1 MTAGVTSPTAVQ
13 AVRRIA
19 DLPFLAEQS
28 YGDAVAW
35 RFKRDGEWHEQTYA
49 EVCELVLDLASG
61 FVHAGLLAGERVCVL
76 ANTRPEWTAVEL
88 AVLAAGGIVVPIY
101 PSSTPEEIAWVVGNS
116 GASVVVAENEAQCL
130 KVESVQEGLPELRT
144 VLTIDPAGARP
155 TVAGLQDTGR
165 TSPLAAELDAR
176 RAAIRPDDPGLII
189 YTSGTTGPPKGC
201 VLTSGNWV
209 ALCRLAE
216 EARIEA
222 MTGTVYL
229 FLPLAHVFA
238 QIVMFGTMYRGGE
251 LAYFG
256 GDMAAIVPELA
267 EVRPTYLP
275 SVPRIFEKIYTF
287 VTSSV
292 PREQLEQAV
301 ELGFEVR
308 RRRAA
313 GEPVPAE
320 MAAAFEQV
328 DALFANVRAVF
339 GGRLVQ
345 ALSGAAPISPEV
357 LRFFHAAGVPV
368 LEGYGMTESTAA
380 GTLNTLDSFKL
391 GSVGSS
397 GLAGLEMKV
406 AEDGE
411 LLMRGPHVFAG
422 YWRDPEATA
431 RTIQD
436 GWLHT
441 GDLGEIDAD
450 GFVTI
455 TGRKK
460 DIIIT
465 AGGKNIA
472 PANVENV
479 LRQSR
484 WISHAVMFG
493 DRRPY
498 CVALITL
505 DADEIAPWAA
515 ERGLPS
521 DLESLVGHPE
531 VVALVQGVVDEAN
544 SHFASVS
551 QVKKFVLLTRD
562 LSQEE
567 GELTPTLKVKRN
579 VVHRLHSGL
588 YEGLY
593 V

>member
-1 MTAGVTSPTAVQ
+1 MTAGATSPTAVR

-35 RFKRDGEWHEQTYA
+35 RFKRDGAWQEQTYA
-49 EVCELVLDLASG
+49 EVAELVLDLASG
-61 FVHAGLLAGERVCVL
+61 FVHAGLEPGDRVCVL
-76 ANTRPEWTAVEL
+76 AHTRPEWTAVEL
-88 AVLAAGGIVVPIY
+88 AVLAAGGIVVPVY
-101 PSSTPEEIAWVVGNS
+101 PSSTPEEVAWVAGDS
-116 GASVVVAENEAQCL
+116 GAAVVVAEDEAQCA
-130 KVESVQEGLPELRT
+130 KVEAVAGRLPGLRN
-144 VLTIDPAGARP
+144 VFTIDPAGIRP
-155 TVAGLQDTGR
+155 TVASLRDTGR
-165 TSPLAAELDAR
+165 TSPLAGELDAR

-201 VLTSGNWV
+201 VLTNANWV
-209 ALCRLAE
+209 ALCHLAE

-238 QIVMFGTMYRGGE
+238 QIVVFGTMYRGGA

-267 EVRPTYLP
+267 EVRPTFLP

-287 VTSSV
+287 VTAAV
-292 PREQLEQAV
+292 PPEQLGAAIT
-301 ELGFEVR
+301 LGLEVR
-308 RRRAA
+308 RRRAV
-313 GEPVPAE
+313 GEPVPPD
-320 MAAAFEQV
+320 MAAAFAEV
-328 DALFANVRAVF
+328 DALFAKVRGVF

-345 ALSGAAPISPEV
+345 ALSGAAPISREV
-357 LRFFHAAGVPV
+357 LQFFHAAGVPV
-368 LEGYGMTESTAA
+368 LEGYGMTESTAV
-380 GTLNTLDSFKL
+380 GTLNTVDSFKL
-391 GSVGSS
+391 GSVGAS
-397 GLAGLEMKV
+397 GIARLEVAV

-422 YWRDPEATA
+422 YWNDPEATA
-431 RTIQD
+431 AAIRD

-493 DRRPY
+493 DRKPY

-505 DADEIAPWAA
+505 DADEILPWAR

-521 DLESLVGHPE
+521 DLESLVGHPD
-531 VVALVQGVVDEAN
+531 VVALVREVVDEAN

-551 QVKKFVLLTRD
+551 QVKKFALLTRD

-593 V
+593 E

>member
-1 MTAGVTSPTAVQ
+1 MTAGVTMPNAVQ
-13 AVRRIA
+13 TVRRIA
-19 DLPFLAEQS
+19 DLPFLAEQA

-35 RFKRDGEWHEQTYA
+35 RFKQDGEWRQQTYA
-49 EVCELVLDLASG
+49 EVSELVLDLASG
-61 FVHAGLLAGERVCVL
+61 FVHAGLKAGERVCVL

-101 PSSTPEEIAWVVGNS
+101 PSSAPEEIAWVVGDS
-116 GASVVVAENEAQCL
+116 GASMVVAEDEAQCA
-130 KVESVQEGLPELRT
+130 KVDAVRAELPELRT
-144 VLTIDPAGARP
+144 VFTIEPAGDRP
-155 TVAGLQDTGR
+155 TVAELQDTGR
-165 TSPLAAELDAR
+165 TSPLADELDSR
-176 RAAIRPDDPGLII
+176 RAAIRPEDPGLII

-201 VLTSGNWV
+201 ILTNANWV
-209 ALCRLAE
+209 ALCRVAE
-216 EARIEA
+216 EARIDA

-238 QIVMFGTMYRGGE
+238 QIVMFGTMYRGGA

-256 GDMAAIVPELA
+256 GDMTAIVPELA
-267 EVRPTYLP
+267 EVRPTFLP

-287 VTSSV
+287 VTAAV
-292 PREQLEQAV
+292 PPEQLAQAV
-301 ELGFEVR
+301 TLGLEVR
-308 RRRAA
+308 RRRSV
-313 GEPVPAE
+313 GEPVPPE

-328 DALFANVRAVF
+328 DAMFAKVRAVF
-339 GGRLVQ
+339 GGQLVQ
-345 ALSGAAPISPEV
+345 ALSGAAPISREV
-357 LRFFHAAGVPV
+357 LQFFHAAGVPV
-368 LEGYGMTESTAA
+368 LEGYGMTESTAV
-380 GTLNTLDSFKL
+380 GTINTLDSFKL
-391 GSVGSS
+391 GSVGAS
-397 GLAGLEMKV
+397 GVAGLEMSV

-422 YWRDPEATA
+422 YWRNDEATA
-431 RTIQD
+431 ATIQD

-484 WISHAVMFG
+484 WISHAVLFG
-493 DRRPY
+493 DRKPY
-498 CVALITL
+498 CVALLTL
-505 DADEIAPWAA
+505 DADEIVPWATA
-515 ERGLPS
+515 RGLPS
-521 DLESLVGHPE
+521 DIESLVGHPD
-531 VVALVQGVVDEAN
+531 VRTLVQGVVDEAN
-544 SHFASVS
+544 SHFASAS
-551 QVKKFVLLTRD
+551 QVKKFVLLSRD

-579 VVHRLHSGL
+579 VVHRLHSRL

-593 V
+593 E

>member
-1 MTAGVTSPTAVQ
+1 MTAGVTIPNAVQ

-19 DLPFLAEQS
+19 DLPFLAEQA

-35 RFKRDGEWHEQTYA
+35 RFKQDGQWREQTYA
-49 EVCELVLDLASG
+49 EISELVLDLASG
-61 FVHAGLLAGERVCVL
+61 FVHAGLKAGDRVCVL

-88 AVLAAGGIVVPIY
+88 AVLAAGGIIVPIY
-101 PSSTPEEIAWVVGNS
+101 PSSTAEEIAWVVGDS
-116 GASVVVAENEAQCL
+116 GASIVVAENEEQCV
-130 KVESVQEGLPELRT
+130 KVEVVSPELPELRS
-144 VLTIDPAGARP
+144 VFSIDPAGDRP
-155 TVAGLQDTGR
+155 RIAELQDTGR
-165 TSPLAAELDAR
+165 TSPLADVLDVR
-176 RAAIRPDDPGLII
+176 RAAIRPEDPSLII

-201 VLTSGNWV
+201 ILTNANWV
-209 ALCRLAE
+209 ALCRVAE
-216 EARIEA
+216 EARIDA

-238 QIVMFGTMYRGGE
+238 QIIMFGTMYRGGA

-256 GDMAAIVPELA
+256 GDMKAIVPELS
-267 EVRPTYLP
+267 EVRPTFLP

-287 VTSSV
+287 VTSNV
-292 PREQLEQAV
+292 PAEQLAQAV
-301 ELGFEVR
+301 TLGLEVR
-308 RRRAA
+308 RRRSA
-313 GEPVPAE
+313 GESVPPE

-345 ALSGAAPISPEV
+345 ALSGAAPISREV

-368 LEGYGMTESTAA
+368 LEGYGMTESTAV
-380 GTLNTLDSFKL
+380 GTINTLGRFKL
-391 GSVGSS
+391 GSVGAS
-397 GLAGLEMKV
+397 GLAGLEMTV
-406 AEDGE
+406 DSDGE

-422 YWRDPEATA
+422 YWRNDEATA
-431 RTIQD
+431 ETLRD

-484 WISHAVMFG
+484 WISHAVLFG
-493 DRRPY
+493 DRKPY

-505 DADEIAPWAA
+505 DADEIVPWATA
-515 ERGLPS
+515 RGLPS
-521 DLESLVGHPE
+521 DVESLVGHPD
-531 VVALVQGVVDEAN
+531 VRTLVQEVVDEAN

-551 QVKKFVLLTRD
+551 RVKKFVLLTRD

-593 V
+593 E

>member
-1 MTAGVTSPTAVQ
+1 MTAGVASPNAVQ

-19 DLPFLAEQS
+19 DLPFLAEQA

-35 RFKRDGEWHEQTYA
+35 RFKQDGQWRERTYA
-49 EVCELVLDLASG
+49 EIAELVLDLASG
-61 FVHAGLLAGERVCVL
+61 FVHAGLKAGDRVCVL

-101 PSSTPEEIAWVVGNS
+101 PSSAPEEIAWVVGDS
-116 GASVVVAENEAQCL
+116 GASMVVAEDATQCA
-130 KVESVQEGLPELRT
+130 KVDSVRAELPELRT
-144 VLTIDPAGARP
+144 VFTIEPAGDRP
-155 TVAGLQDTGR
+155 TVAELQDTGR
-165 TSPLAAELDAR
+165 TSPLAAELDSR
-176 RAAIRPDDPGLII
+176 RAAIKPEDPGLII

-201 VLTSGNWV
+201 ILTNANWV
-209 ALCRLAE
+209 ALCRVAE
-216 EARIEA
+216 EARIDA

-238 QIVMFGTMYRGGE
+238 QIVMFATMYRGGA

-267 EVRPTYLP
+267 EVQPTFLP

-287 VTSSV
+287 VTAAV
-292 PREQLEQAV
+292 PPEQLSQAIA
-301 ELGFEVR
+301 LGLEVR
-308 RRRAA
+308 RRKAV
-313 GEPVPAE
+313 GEPVPPE

-328 DALFANVRAVF
+328 DAMFAKVRAVF

-345 ALSGAAPISPEV
+345 ALSGAAPISREV
-357 LRFFHAAGVPV
+357 LQFFHAAGVPV
-368 LEGYGMTESTAA
+368 LEGYGMTESTAV
-380 GTLNTLDSFKL
+380 GTINTLERFKL
-391 GSVGSS
+391 GSVGAS
-397 GLAGLEMKV
+397 GVAGLEMTV
-406 AEDGE
+406 ADDGE

-422 YWRDPEATA
+422 YWRNPEATA
-431 RTIQD
+431 ATIQD

-484 WISHAVMFG
+484 WISHAVLFG
-493 DRRPY
+493 DRKPY

-505 DADEIAPWAA
+505 DADEVVPWATA
-515 ERGLPS
+515 RGLPS
-521 DLESLVGHPE
+521 DLESLVGHPD
-531 VVALVQGVVDEAN
+531 VRALVQEVVDEAN

-551 QVKKFVLLTRD
+551 QVKKFVLLSRD

-567 GELTPTLKVKRN
+567 GELTPTLKVKRT
-579 VVHRLHSGL
+579 VVHRVHAAL
-588 YEGLY
+588 YEELY
-593 V
+593 A

>member
-1 MTAGVTSPTAVQ
+1 MTAGVTSPNAVQ

-19 DLPFLAEQS
+19 DLPFLAEQA

-35 RFKRDGEWHEQTYA
+35 RFKQDGEWRTRTFA
-49 EVCELVLDLASG
+49 EISELVLDLASG
-61 FVHAGLLAGERVCVL
+61 FVHAGLQPGDRVCVL

-101 PSSTPEEIAWVVGNS
+101 PSSTAEEIAWVVGDS
-116 GASVVVAENEAQCL
+116 GASIVVAENESQCV
-130 KVESVQEGLPELRT
+130 KVEVVRGELPELRT
-144 VLTIDPAGARP
+144 VFTIDPAGDRP
-155 TVAGLQDTGR
+155 RVADLQDTGR

-176 RAAIRPDDPGLII
+176 RAAIKPDDPSLII

-201 VLTSGNWV
+201 ILTSANWV
-209 ALCRLAE
+209 ALCRVAE
-216 EARIEA
+216 EARIDA

-238 QIVMFGTMYRGGE
+238 QIIMFGTMYRGGE

-256 GDMAAIVPELA
+256 GDMAAIVPELS
-267 EVRPTYLP
+267 EVRPTFLP

-287 VTSSV
+287 VTSAV
-292 PREQLEQAV
+292 PAEQLAQAV
-301 ELGFEVR
+301 TLGLEVR
-308 RRRAA
+308 RRRSAD
-313 GEPVPAE
+313 EPVPPE
-320 MAAAFEQV
+320 MAAAFKQV

-339 GGRLVQ
+339 GGQLVQ
-345 ALSGAAPISPEV
+345 ALSGAAPISREV
-357 LRFFHAAGVPV
+357 LQFFHAAGVPV
-368 LEGYGMTESTAA
+368 LEGYGMTESTAV
-380 GTLNTLDSFKL
+380 GTINTLDRFKL
-391 GSVGSS
+391 GSVGAS
-397 GLAGLEMKV
+397 GIAGLEMSLG
-406 AEDGE
+406 EDGE

-422 YWRDPEATA
+422 YWRNDEATA
-431 RTIQD
+431 ATIQD

-484 WISHAVMFG
+484 WISHAVLFG
-493 DRRPY
+493 DRKPY
-498 CVALITL
+498 CVALLTL
-505 DADEIAPWAA
+505 DADEIGPWAA
-515 ERGLPS
+515 AKGLPS

-531 VVALVQGVVDEAN
+531 VRALVQGVVDEAN

-593 V
+593 E

>member
-1 MTAGVTSPTAVQ
+1 MTAGVTSPSAVR

-19 DLPFLAEQS
+19 DLPFLAEQAH
-28 YGDAVAW
+28 GDAVAW
-35 RFKRDGEWHEQTYA
+35 RFKRDGEWREQSFA
-49 EVCELVLDLASG
+49 EVSELVLDLASG
-61 FVHAGLLAGERVCVL
+61 FVHAGLEAGDRVCVL
-76 ANTRPEWTAVEL
+76 AATRPEWTAVEL
-88 AVLAAGGIVVPIY
+88 AVLAAGGVVVPIY
-101 PSSTPEEIAWVVGNS
+101 PSSTAEEVEWVAGDS
-116 GASVVVAENEAQCL
+116 GASIVVAENEEQCA
-130 KVESVQEGLPELRT
+130 KVESVAERLPALRT
-144 VLTIDPAGARP
+144 VLTIDPAGIRP
-155 TVAGLQDTGR
+155 TVASVQDTGR
-165 TSPLAAELDAR
+165 TSPLAAELDTR
-176 RAAIRPDDPGLII
+176 RAAIGPGDPSLII

-201 VLTSGNWV
+201 VLTNANWV
-209 ALCRLAE
+209 ALCRLVE
-216 EARIEA
+216 EAGIEA

-238 QIVMFGTMYRGGE
+238 QVVVFGTMYRGGA

-267 EVRPTYLP
+267 EVKPTFLP

-287 VTSSV
+287 VTSAV
-292 PREQLEQAV
+292 PADQLGQAIT
-301 ELGFEVR
+301 LGLEVR
-308 RRRAA
+308 RRRAV
-313 GEPVPAE
+313 GEPVPPA

-328 DALFANVRAVF
+328 DALFAKVRGVF

-345 ALSGAAPISPEV
+345 ALSGAAPISREV
-357 LRFFHAAGVPV
+357 LQFFHAAGVPV
-368 LEGYGMTESTAA
+368 LEGYGMTESTAV
-380 GTLNTLDSFKL
+380 GTLNTVESFKI
-391 GSVGSS
+391 GSVGAS
-397 GLAGLEMKV
+397 GVAGLEMKV
-406 AEDGE
+406 ADDGE

-422 YWRDPEATA
+422 YWNNPEATA
-431 RTIQD
+431 ATIQD
-436 GWLHT
+436 GWLRT

-472 PANVENV
+472 PANVENA

-484 WISHAVMFG
+484 WVSHAVMFG

-505 DADEIAPWAA
+505 DADEILPWAA

-521 DLESLVGHPE
+521 DVESLVGHPD
-531 VVALVQGVVDEAN
+531 VVALVRGVVDEAN

-551 QVKKFVLLTRD
+551 QVKKFALLTRD

-567 GELTPTLKVKRN
+567 GELTPTLKVKRG

-588 YEGLY
+588 YESLY
-593 V
+593 E

>member
-1 MTAGVTSPTAVQ
+1 MTAGVTSPNAVR
-13 AVRRIA
+13 AIRRIA
-19 DLPFLAEQS
+19 DLPFLAEQA

-35 RFKRDGEWHEQTYA
+35 RFKQDGQWHEQTYA
-49 EVCELVLDLASG
+49 EVAEVVLDLASG
-61 FVHAGLLAGERVCVL
+61 FVHAGLKAGDRVCVL

-101 PSSTPEEIAWVVGNS
+101 PSSAPEEIAWVVGDS
-116 GASVVVAENEAQCL
+116 GASIVVAENEEQCL
-130 KVESVQEGLPELRT
+130 KVEAVGSELPELRT
-144 VLTIDPAGARP
+144 VFSIDPAGDRP
-155 TVAGLQDTGR
+155 RIAELQDTGR
-165 TSPLAAELDAR
+165 TSPLAAVLDSR
-176 RAAIRPDDPGLII
+176 RAAIRPEDPSLII

-201 VLTSGNWV
+201 VLTNANWV
-209 ALCRLAE
+209 ALCRVAE
-216 EARIEA
+216 EARIDA
-222 MTGTVYL
+222 MTGVVYL

-238 QIVMFGTMYRGGE
+238 QIIMFGTMYRGGA

-256 GDMAAIVPELA
+256 GDMKAIVPELA
-267 EVRPTYLP
+267 EVRPTFLP

-292 PREQLEQAV
+292 PPEQLAQAV
-301 ELGFEVR
+301 ALGLEVR

-357 LRFFHAAGVPV
+357 LQFFHAAGVPV
-368 LEGYGMTESTAA
+368 LEGYGMTESTAV
-380 GTLNTLDSFKL
+380 GTINTLDRFRL
-391 GSVGSS
+391 GSVGAS
-397 GLAGLEMKV
+397 GVAGLEMSV
-406 AEDGE
+406 GEDGE

-422 YWRDPEATA
+422 YWRNEEATA
-431 RTIQD
+431 ETLRD

-484 WISHAVMFG
+484 WISHAVLFG

-498 CVALITL
+498 CVALLTL
-505 DADEIAPWAA
+505 DADEIVPWATA
-515 ERGLPS
+515 RGLPS
-521 DLESLVGHPE
+521 DIESLVGHPD
-531 VVALVQGVVDEAN
+531 VRTLVREVVDEAN

-579 VVHRLHSGL
+579 VVHRLHSEL

-593 V
+593 E

>member
-1 MTAGVTSPTAVQ
+1 MTAGVTIPNAVQ
-13 AVRRIA
+13 TVRRIA
-19 DLPFLAEQS
+19 DLPFLAEQA

-35 RFKRDGEWHEQTYA
+35 RFKQDGEWRTQTYA
-49 EVCELVLDLASG
+49 EVSELVLDLASG
-61 FVHAGLLAGERVCVL
+61 FVHAGLRAGDRVCVL
-76 ANTRPEWTAVEL
+76 ANTRPEWTAIEL

-101 PSSTPEEIAWVVGNS
+101 PSSTSEEIAWVVGDS
-116 GASVVVAENEAQCL
+116 GASIVVAENEAQCV
-130 KVESVQEGLPELRT
+130 KVEVVAPELPELRT
-144 VLTIDPAGARP
+144 VFTIDPAGDRP
-155 TVAGLQDTGR
+155 RIAELQDTGR
-165 TSPLAAELDAR
+165 TSPLADQLDDRR
-176 RAAIRPDDPGLII
+176 RAIKPEDPSLII

-201 VLTSGNWV
+201 ILTNANWV
-209 ALCRLAE
+209 ALCRVAE
-216 EARIEA
+216 EARIDA

-238 QIVMFGTMYRGGE
+238 QIIMFGTMYRGGT

-256 GDMAAIVPELA
+256 GDMTKIVPELA
-267 EVRPTYLP
+267 EVRPTFLP

-287 VTSSV
+287 VTSAV
-292 PREQLEQAV
+292 PPEQLAQAV
-301 ELGFEVR
+301 TLGLEVR

-339 GGRLVQ
+339 GGQLVQ
-345 ALSGAAPISPEV
+345 ALSGAAPISREV
-357 LRFFHAAGVPV
+357 LQFFHAAGVPV
-368 LEGYGMTESTAA
+368 LEGYGMTESTAV
-380 GTLNTLDSFKL
+380 GTINTLGRFKL
-391 GSVGSS
+391 GSVGAS
-397 GLAGLEMKV
+397 GVAGLEMSLG
-406 AEDGE
+406 EDGE

-422 YWRDPEATA
+422 YWRNEEATA
-431 RTIQD
+431 ATIQD

-484 WISHAVMFG
+484 WISHAVLFG
-493 DRRPY
+493 DRKPY
-498 CVALITL
+498 CVALLTL
-505 DADEIAPWAA
+505 DADEIVPWATA
-515 ERGLPS
+515 KGLPS
-521 DLESLVGHPE
+521 DIESLVGHPE
-531 VVALVQGVVDEAN
+531 VRTLVQQVVDEAN

-593 V
+593 E

>member
-1 MTAGVTSPTAVQ
+1 MTAGVTSPNAVQ

-19 DLPFLAEQS
+19 DLPFLAEQA

-35 RFKRDGEWHEQTYA
+35 RFKQDGVWAEHTYA
-49 EVCELVLDLASG
+49 EVSELVLDLASG
-61 FVHAGLLAGERVCVL
+61 FVHAGLKPGDRVCVL

-101 PSSTPEEIAWVVGNS
+101 PSSAPEEIAWVVGDS
-116 GASVVVAENEAQCL
+116 GASIVVAETEAQCV
-130 KVESVQEGLPELRT
+130 KVESVRAELPELRT
-144 VLTIDPAGARP
+144 IFTIEPAGDRP
-155 TVAGLQDTGR
+155 TLAELQDTGR

-176 RAAIRPDDPGLII
+176 RAAIRPEDPSLII

-201 VLTSGNWV
+201 VLTNANWV
-209 ALCRLAE
+209 ALCRVAE
-216 EARIEA
+216 EARIDA

-238 QIVMFGTMYRGGE
+238 QIVVFGTMYRGGA

-256 GDMAAIVPELA
+256 GDMAQIVPELA
-267 EVRPTYLP
+267 EVKPTFLP

-287 VTSSV
+287 VTSAV
-292 PREQLEQAV
+292 PAEQLAQAV
-301 ELGFEVR
+301 TLGLEVR
-308 RRRAA
+308 RRRAV
-313 GEPVPAE
+313 GEPVPQE

-328 DALFANVRAVF
+328 DALFAKVRGVF

-345 ALSGAAPISPEV
+345 ALSGAAPISREV
-357 LRFFHAAGVPV
+357 LQFFHAAGVPV
-368 LEGYGMTESTAA
+368 LEGYGMTESTAV
-380 GTLNTLDSFKL
+380 GTINTLDRFKL
-391 GSVGSS
+391 GSVGAS
-397 GLAGLEMKV
+397 GVAGLEMSV
-406 AEDGE
+406 GEDGE

-422 YWRDPEATA
+422 YWRNDEATA
-431 RTIQD
+431 ATIQD

-484 WISHAVMFG
+484 WISHAVLYG
-493 DRRPY
+493 DRKPY

-505 DADEIAPWAA
+505 DADEIVPWASA
-515 ERGLPS
+515 KGLPT
-521 DLESLVGHPE
+521 DVESLVGHPE
-531 VVALVQGVVDEAN
+531 VRALVQQVVDEAN
-544 SHFASVS
+544 SHFANVS

-593 V
+593 E